1 MGLGLCG
8 KLYSPGIGH
17 HYGQQPSTRLGS
29 LKKTL
34 IKYPL
39 LSQFI
44 SFQGYMEA
52 LNPLLQMWCPPGIKS
67 PFEPSVRIVI
77 DVRVPI
83 FYPSATLSL
92 SLSLSLSLPFPS
104 TRPPP
109 LSRSIVLQF
118 RARVEGSAPKI
129 PKCSHR
135 QATRR
140 GYTG

>member
-92 SLSLSLSLPFPS
+92 SLSLFPSLRPALPLSLV
-104 TRPPP
+104 
-109 LSRSIVLQF
+109 RSFFSFALAWKEVHPTQNSKMQSQSQ
-118 RARVEGSAPKI
+118 E
-129 PKCSHR
+129 
-135 QATRR
+135 ATRR
-140 GYTG
+140 G